1 MKITRFLFAIFAF
14 TITCSL
20 SETGIAQ
27 QRPAQT
33 SERPGER
40 PSGSYGQGQRPD
52 AADISRISEPGTRVE
67 TEARFVSERTLTGA
81 DGVVTTISDVSRIVT
96 LGGAITESVYAL
108 GFGDQV
114 VGSDQSSLY
123 PYSIFQKP
131 RLNVFRES
139 TAEGILSLEPT
150 LVITTMGIRPA
161 TVPQQLRQAGI
172 PVLLLEDAYSAEQAA
187 KRIQTLAEALDQTEK
202 AEELLSIMNEDLTT
216 ARELQE
222 ASGMT
227 PRVLFVYTRGAS
239 MVNVAGQATGADAVI
254 SLIGGENVVSGYEG
268 YRPLT
273 AEAAVTAAPDVILV
287 PQHGVDMIG
296 GMEMLMKQPGLSL
309 TPAAKNGAVIA
320 VDDAL
325 LLSFG
330 PRLGQG
336 VLELT
341 REILEKR

>member
-1 MKITRFLFAIFAF
+1 MSRFFF
-14 TITCSL
+14 TITFLFIFLSSL
-20 SETGIAQ
+20 SESLYGQ
-27 QRPAQT
+27 QRPDPSQ
-33 SERPGER
+33 RPAGT
-40 PSGSYGQGQRPD
+40 YGMGQRPS
-52 AADISRISEPGTRVE
+52 ADEISEVSEPGRRVE
-67 TEARFVSERTLTGA
+67 TETLLISERTLTGA
-81 DGVVTTISDVSRIVT
+81 DGVETKISDLTRIVT
-96 LGGAITESVYAL
+96 LGGAITETVYAL
-108 GFGDQV
+108 GYGDQV

-131 RLNVFRES
+131 RLNVFRQS

-150 LVITTMGIRPA
+150 LVITTVGIRPT
-161 TVPQQLRQAGI
+161 TVPEQLRQAGI
-172 PVLLLEDAYSAEQAA
+172 PVLLLDDAYSAQQAIE
-187 KRIQTLAEALDQTEK
+187 RIQMLANALDK
-202 AEELLSIMNEDLTT
+202 SDVAEQIISTMNQDLAA

-222 ASGMT
+222 KSNIS

-239 MVNVAGQATGADAVI
+239 MVNVAGQETGADALI
-254 SLIGGENVVSGYEG
+254 SLLGGKNVVQGYEG

-296 GMEMLMKQPGLSL
+296 GMDMLMKQPGLSL
-309 TPAAKNGAVIA
+309 TPAAKNNSVFA

-341 REILEKR
+341 QQILEKR